1 MDRAAHP
8 IASDGHH
15 EVAPNA
21 AAGLPIPEP
30 VLSQSNPYAPSAV
43 NELSTL
49 EAEVLGEYA
58 RMSDNLER
66 VSLSRRAP
74 CCWRWACGSCLNP
87 RPPLAPALRLLQLT
101 SITNKLASSQPEIM
115 HAIVPL
121 EKKLG
126 MVLTLFKVRRGMCLY
141 KAMSNMRCR

>member
-1 MDRAAHP
+1 MDHAAHP

-43 NELSTL
+43 NELSKL

-66 VSLSRRAP
+66 
-74 CCWRWACGSCLNP
+74 
-87 RPPLAPALRLLQLT
+87 LT

-126 MVLTLFKVRRGMCLY
+126 MVLTLFKASVWATYVAQEAREEQAEMEEQQRRQQPPPPPQQQHSY
-141 KAMSNMRCR
+141 NQSSYR